1 MNRVVSPAKGGK
13 TLQTMTKQHKQLRKN
28 SVFRVLTVIAG
39 ALLAAV
45 GLELFLIPH
54 GLVVGGITGLSALF
68 AHTTEMRLG
77 LFLFLFNLPF
87 IFMSRKQVNL
97 RFALYTI
104 LGLACLTI
112 ASLALHRF
120 PAVISDPLP
129 AAMAG
134 GICLGLGIGISVR
147 FGGVNKHASDQGY
160 SLLSGGPPK
169 STEVVIMILNCAI
182 LLIAGTL
189 FGWEQAMYSIIAYLL
204 AFEGVRFSLRGLSD
218 SRAAWITSNRCKDV
232 QEALENSLHREVGLA
247 EGSGQNGELSTL
259 FCLINKME
267 EHQLRTIVL
276 NCDPNSQIVLKSAAS
291 DHRLSNL
298 TNN

>member
-1 MNRVVSPAKGGK
+1 M
-13 TLQTMTKQHKQLRKN
+13 QTKSKQLQQLRRS

-45 GLELFLIPH
+45 GLELFLMPH

-68 AHTTEMRLG
+68 AHTTEMQLG

-87 IFMSRKQVNL
+87 IFMARKQVNL
-97 RFALYTI
+97 RFAIYTV
-104 LGLACLTI
+104 LGLTCLTI

-147 FGGVNKHASDQGY
+147 FGGVNTQASDQGY

-169 STEVVIMILNCAI
+169 STEFVIMILNCAI

-204 AFEGVRFSLRGLSD
+204 AFEGVRISLRGLSH
-218 SRAAWITSNRCKDV
+218 SRTAWITSNRCLEI
-232 QEALENSLHREVGLA
+232 QQALQTTLGREVAFA
-247 EGSGQNGELSTL
+247 EGSGQEGEVGTL
-259 FCLINKME
+259 FCLTNKME
-267 EHQLRTIVL
+267 EYQLRTIVL
-276 NCDPNSQIVLKSAAS
+276 QCDPNSQIVIRSATR
-291 DHRLSNL
+291 DHIQPNL
-298 TNN
+298 NEQK

>member
-1 MNRVVSPAKGGK
+1 MQNKINQRQQ
-13 TLQTMTKQHKQLRKN
+13 LQRSST
-28 SVFRVLTVIAG
+28 FRVLTVIAG

-45 GLELFLIPH
+45 GLELFLMPH

-68 AHTTEMRLG
+68 AHTTEMQLG

-97 RFALYTI
+97 RFALYTV
-104 LGLACLTI
+104 LGLTCLTI

-120 PAVISDPLP
+120 PAVFSDPLP

-134 GICLGLGIGISVR
+134 GICLGVGIGISVR
-147 FGGVNKHASDQGY
+147 FGGVNKQASDQGY

-182 LLIAGTL
+182 LLFAGTL

-204 AFEGVRFSLRGLSD
+204 AFEGVRISLRGLSH
-218 SRAAWITSNRCKDV
+218 SRTAWITSSRCLDIQQAIASSLNR
-232 QEALENSLHREVGLA
+232 EAAIA
-247 EGSGQNGELSTL
+247 EGSGQDGEVSTL
-259 FCLINKME
+259 FCLTNRME
-267 EHQLRTIVL
+267 EEHLRALVL
-276 NCDPNSQIVLKSAAS
+276 QCDSESQIVFRSATK
-291 DHRLSNL
+291 DHRQTRLHE
-298 TNN
+298 

>member
-1 MNRVVSPAKGGK
+1 M
-13 TLQTMTKQHKQLRKN
+13 
-28 SVFRVLTVIAG
+28 
-39 ALLAAV
+39 
-45 GLELFLIPH
+45 PH

-68 AHTTEMRLG
+68 AHTTEMQLG

-97 RFALYTI
+97 RFALYTV
-104 LGLACLTI
+104 LGLTCLTI

-134 GICLGLGIGISVR
+134 GICLGVGIGISVR
-147 FGGVNKHASDQGY
+147 FGGVNKQASDQGY

-182 LLIAGTL
+182 LLFAGTL

-204 AFEGVRFSLRGLSD
+204 AFEGVRISLRGLSH
-218 SRAAWITSNRCKDV
+218 SRTAWITSSRCLDIQQAIASSLNR
-232 QEALENSLHREVGLA
+232 EAAIA
-247 EGSGQNGELSTL
+247 EGSGQDGEVSTL
-259 FCLINKME
+259 FCLTNRME
-267 EHQLRTIVL
+267 EEHLRALVL
-276 NCDPNSQIVLKSAAS
+276 QCDSESQIVFRSATK
-291 DHRLSNL
+291 DHRQTRLHE
-298 TNN
+298 

>member
-1 MNRVVSPAKGGK
+1 MQNKINQRQQ
-13 TLQTMTKQHKQLRKN
+13 LQRSST
-28 SVFRVLTVIAG
+28 FRVLTVIAG

-45 GLELFLIPH
+45 GLELFLMPH

-68 AHTTEMRLG
+68 AHTTEMQLG

-97 RFALYTI
+97 RFALYTV
-104 LGLACLTI
+104 LGLTCLTI

-134 GICLGLGIGISVR
+134 GICLGVGIGISVR
-147 FGGVNKHASDQGY
+147 FGGVNKQASDQGY

-182 LLIAGTL
+182 LLLQVHCSVGSKQCI
-189 FGWEQAMYSIIAYLL
+189 LL
-204 AFEGVRFSLRGLSD
+204 LPTCWLSKVFVSHYGDYPTPALLGLPAADVWTFS
-218 SRAAWITSNRCKDV
+218 K
-232 QEALENSLHREVGLA
+232 Q
-247 EGSGQNGELSTL
+247 
-259 FCLINKME
+259 
-267 EHQLRTIVL
+267 
-276 NCDPNSQIVLKSAAS
+276 SQPL
-291 DHRLSNL
+291 
-298 TNN
+298 

>member
-1 MNRVVSPAKGGK
+1 MNKVVSPVKGGK
-13 TLQTMTKQHKQLRKN
+13 KLKIKTKQHQQLRNN
-28 SVFRVLTVIAG
+28 SILRVLTVIAG

-87 IFMSRKQVNL
+87 IFMSRKQVNV
-97 RFALYTI
+97 RFALYTV
-104 LGLACLTI
+104 LGLTCLTI

-147 FGGVNKHASDQGY
+147 FGGLNKHASDQGY

-169 STEVVIMILNCAI
+169 STEIVIMILNCAI

-189 FGWEQAMYSIIAYLL
+189 FGWEQAMYSILAYLL
-204 AFEGVRFSLRGLSD
+204 AFEGVRFSLRGLSA
-218 SRAAWITSNRCKDV
+218 SRAAWITSSRCMDI
-232 QEALENSLHREVGLA
+232 QEALETSLGREVGLA
-247 EGSGQNGELSTL
+247 EGSGENGELSTL
-259 FCLINKME
+259 FCLINRME

-276 NCDPNSQIVLKSAAS
+276 DCDPNSQIVFKSATV
-291 DHRLSNL
+291 DQRQVNQH
-298 TNN
+298 